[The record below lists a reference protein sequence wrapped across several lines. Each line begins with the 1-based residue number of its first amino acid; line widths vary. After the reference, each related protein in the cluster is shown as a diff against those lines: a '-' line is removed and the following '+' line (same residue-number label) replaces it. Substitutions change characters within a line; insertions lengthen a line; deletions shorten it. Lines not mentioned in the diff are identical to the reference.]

1 MKHNITTKLKLT
13 FYFCLFTF
21 AVLVLASCTPTE
33 PPVEKIKPGRRDY
46 TWTVDTL
53 NYPYTTYY
61 RMWGSSPMDVWIT
74 SSGTWDK
81 SVARFLGTSWSAFGL
96 KGIIVPNAIYGFSSH
111 DIYIGAGN
119 GKIWKFNGVNWELYA
134 EIKKDGH
141 SDIVFSRIWGESPD
155 NFYAFGAYG
164 DEQGY
169 FNKTVIV
176 RLSNFNKW
184 ILLDT
189 NNLNGL
195 ATHVYKNK
203 DNDFLYIS
211 LIKMGRGK
219 FPDSTLIYEYNNGK
233 FKKIYGSIETKGKQ
247 ANISLINGEVYFML
261 GNRIAKRDN
270 NEFQT
275 FLEIDN
281 PDFYQRMW
289 GRNSKDIFLFMT
301 SGLVHYN
308 GSDMK
313 YLFRFDK
320 KRTQIFGSAIFE
332 KEVFFLVYESQTGLN
347 LIYHGKLN
355 NGG

>member
-1 MKHNITTKLKLT
+1 MKQNITTILKIT
-13 FYFCLFTF
+13 FHFCLFAF
-21 AVLVLASCTPTE
+21 IVLLLTSCTPTE
-33 PPVEKIKPGRRDY
+33 PPVEKIKQGRRDY

-61 RMWGSSPMDVWIT
+61 RMWGNSPMDVWIT

-96 KGIIVPNAIYGFSSH
+96 EGIIVPNAIYGFSSH

-119 GKIWKFNGVNWELYA
+119 GKIWRFNGVSWELYA
-134 EIKKDGH
+134 EIEKDGH

-155 NFYAFGAYG
+155 DFYAFGAYPDIIDYYNSTTIAHLVNG
-164 DEQGY
+164 KVE
-169 FNKTVIV
+169 
-176 RLSNFNKW
+176 
-184 ILLDT
+184 LLNT
-189 NNLNGL
+189 NNLVGICNHL
-195 ATHVYKNK
+195 YKNK
-203 DNDFLYIS
+203 KEDKIYTQIIS
-211 LIKMGRGK
+211 AGAGK
-219 FPDSTLIYEYNNGK
+219 YPDSTKIYEYYNGK
-233 FKKIYGSIETKGKQ
+233 FKKVYGSIEAKGKQ
-247 ANISLINGEVYFML
+247 ANISLIDGEVYFML

-270 NEFQT
+270 NEFKT

-320 KRTQIFGSAIFE
+320 KRTHIFGSAIFE